1 VAVTF
6 RRTPVAMSTLPIAPA
21 ITIGLA
27 LALTI
32 ASGCSRQAA
41 PAADGHAAG
50 QRAASGQ
57 EAEEPEPLSVTR
69 WTGKT
74 ELFAEYPAL
83 VVGQTSRFAIHLTRL
98 DTFKALTAGQVE
110 VQLRGGS
117 GHPETFRVD
126 APSRPGIFGVDV
138 KPASAGTRQL
148 AIILRSAGV
157 NDEHQVGDVTVHPNA
172 EAARAAAPPGEEGAP
187 GIRFLKEQ
195 QWSLDFGTAVI
206 SEQALRESI
215 RVPARIEPR
224 PDGAADVVAPIDG
237 RLVTVANVPPGGN
250 VSRGQELARLLPPPS
265 IPGDLPQLRRAQAEA
280 QTLLTLATRDRERA
294 ERLTTAGA
302 APGKR
307 LDEARAVEEQA
318 KARLAAAEA
327 SLAQYNAARA
337 GGSTDSAGLFVVRA
351 PIAGVISHRDATTGA
366 NVTAGH
372 VVFRVVDA
380 AQVLVV
386 GQVPEGDAT
395 RARAAK
401 SAEVEVAGETN
412 RVATGRLTGVGKVLE
427 PTTRTLPI
435 TFALDNRGPAL
446 PVGQTAFLHL
456 LFDTTAPKPVVPAD
470 AIVDDA
476 GRPIVFV
483 QSEGETFERRAV
495 TLGPRTGDLVQV
507 IEGVKAGERV
517 VTKGA
522 YLVRL
527 ASLSTSVPAH
537 GHVH

>member
-1 VAVTF
+1 VALKFHRALVTIG
-6 RRTPVAMSTLPIAPA
+6 TLA
-21 ITIGLA
+21 ITFALA
-27 LALTI
+27 LAI
-32 ASGCSRQAA
+32 GCSRQRT
-41 PAADGHAAG
+41 PAAD
-50 QRAASGQ
+50 R
-57 EAEEPEPLSVTR
+57 EVEEPEPLSVTR
-69 WTGKT
+69 WTDKT
-74 ELFAEYPAL
+74 ELFAEYPPLAA
-83 VVGQTSRFAIHLTRL
+83 GQTSRFAIHLTRL
-98 DTFKALTAGQVE
+98 DTFKALTDGHVE

-117 GHPETFRVD
+117 GQPETFRVE

-148 AIILRSAGV
+148 VIILRSKGV

-172 EAARAAAPPGEEGAP
+172 GAARAAAPVGEEGAP
-187 GIRFLKEQ
+187 GISFLKEQ
-195 QWSLDFGTAVI
+195 QWSLDFGTAVVT
-206 SEQALRESI
+206 EQALRESI

-237 RLVTVANVPPGGN
+237 RLTNVANVPIGAS
-250 VSRGQELARLLPPPS
+250 VSSGQELARLLPPPAV
-265 IPGDLPQLRRAQAEA
+265 PGDLPQLQRARAEA
-280 QTLLTLATRDRERA
+280 QTALTLATRDRERA

-307 LDEARAVEEQA
+307 LDEARAVEDHN
-318 KARLAAAEA
+318 KARLAAADA

-337 GGSTDSAGLFVVRA
+337 GGSTDGAALFVVRA
-351 PIAGVISHRDATTGA
+351 PIAGVVAHREATTGA
-366 NVTAGH
+366 NVAAGR
-372 VVFRVVDA
+372 VLFRVVDT

-386 GQVPEGDAT
+386 GQVPEGDAH
-395 RARAAK
+395 RARGAKAA
-401 SAEVEVAGETN
+401 VLEVAGEDN
-412 RVATGRLTGVGKVLE
+412 RVRAGRLIGIGKVLGSE
-427 PTTRTLPI
+427 SRTLPI

-456 LFDTTAPKPVVPAD
+456 LFDSAASSAVVPAE

-483 QSEGETFERRAV
+483 QLEGETFERRAV
-495 TLGPRTGDLVQV
+495 TLGARTGDLVQV
-507 IEGVKAGERV
+507 VEGVKAGERV

-522 YLVRL
+522 FLVRL